1 MFSTLNILIGARLYH
16 QSDNLYYAVL
26 DNGRFILVVEESP
39 IMSAAKELLV
49 RVIARLDKKIFIDP
63 SHLIANYSSHIW
75 VLHSRPIADPS
86 DYGWK
91 LSMSDASTKVLP
103 FFTYSVACGR
113 NFMLKQTESVP
124 TAKKYREEGNVS
136 STHMV
141 SFWKQFWSIKSM
153 NKILHF
159 RWLMIHY
166 ALP

>member
-39 IMSAAKELLV
+39 IMSAAKQLPL

-63 SHLIANYSSHIW
+63 SPLIANYSSHIW
-75 VLHSRPIADPS
+75 AFHSRPLADLQWDPS

-91 LSMSDASTKVLP
+91 LSMSDTSTKALP
-103 FFTYSVACGR
+103 FFTYSVAFGR
-113 NFMLKQTESVP
+113 NFLLKQTDSVLA
-124 TAKKYREEGNVS
+124 AKEYWEEGNVS

-141 SFWKQFWSIKSM
+141 RFWK
-153 NKILHF
+153 
-159 RWLMIHY
+159 
-166 ALP
+166 